1 MRRRAPTPSFPRR
14 RHNQLV
20 TEQQKHNAK
29 ASEVYMDTLNK
40 ATLDGSNPI
49 DLRHAALYPTAWTA
63 LPLGMSPLCA

>member
-1 MRRRAPTPSFPRR
+1 
-14 RHNQLV
+14 
-20 TEQQKHNAK
+20 
-29 ASEVYMDTLNK
+29 MDTLNK